1 MAGRHAK
8 LKPVAPVAIAGS
20 LAFAATAIWTVW
32 PTNADSVP
40 TAEQVLAEVEGQ
52 RQQSGPAIEPVSF
65 DMAAFH
71 APLWVVVAPE
81 PVAPPPPAPPPPAP
95 PPPLRASLLAIAR
108 DASHAVLHD
117 QDADRVVTLRVGD
130 TIQRRTVTRIE
141 PSRVTLAMNGQTQTL
156 ELGYAVRPSEAP
168 R

>member
-1 MAGRHAK
+1 MAARHAK

-20 LAFAATAIWTVW
+20 LACAATAVWAVW
-32 PTNADSVP
+32 PVNADSVP
-40 TAEQVLAEVEGQ
+40 SVEQVLAEVDGQ
-52 RQQSGPAIEPVSF
+52 RRQSGPAFEPVSF

-71 APLWVVVAPE
+71 TPLWVVVAPE
-81 PVAPPPPAPPPPAP
+81 PEPTPPPAPPPPTP

-108 DASHAVLHD
+108 DASHVVLHD
-117 QDADRVVTLRVGD
+117 QEADRVVTLRVGD

-141 PSRVTLAMNGQTQTL
+141 PSRVTLTMNGQTQAL
-156 ELGYAVRPSEAP
+156 ELGYAVRPPEAP

>member
-1 MAGRHAK
+1 MAARHAK
-8 LKPVAPVAIAGS
+8 LRPVAPMAIAG
-20 LAFAATAIWTVW
+20 LIACAATAMWAVW
-32 PTNADSVP
+32 PVTASQVP
-40 TAEQVLAEVEGQ
+40 NAEQVLAEVDGQ
-52 RQQSGPAIEPVSF
+52 RQQSGPEIQQASF

-71 APLWVVVAPE
+71 TPLWVVVAPE
-81 PVAPPPPAPPPPAP
+81 PESTPPPAPPPPAP

-117 QDADRVVTLRVGD
+117 QEADRVVTLRVGD